1 MSESNNKHYK
11 IIVTGP
17 VGAGKTT
24 CIKTISDVAVVQTEA
39 RASDETKEKK
49 VNTTVAMDF
58 GVINLDDGNKIH
70 IYGTPG
76 QERFNFMWDIL
87 TKGSI
92 GLIVL
97 IDAQCESA
105 IDDLEFFLSQFA
117 SMIEN
122 TAVAIGLNKT
132 GDGAAISLAELRKHM
147 QPEQLRYP
155 LFEIDARD
163 KTDVSM
169 LIESLL
175 YTLNP
180 CLEKVANGN

>member
-1 MSESNNKHYK
+1 MSESVHKHNK

-24 CIKTISDVAVVQTEA
+24 TIQTISDVAVVQTEA
-39 RASDETKEKK
+39 RASDETKKK
-49 VNTTVAMDF
+49 KANTTVAMDF

-92 GLIVL
+92 GLIILV
-97 IDAQCESA
+97 DAQCENVV
-105 IDDLEFFLSQFA
+105 DDLKFFLNQFEP
-117 SMIEN
+117 MIER
-122 TAVAIGLNKT
+122 TAVAIGVNKT
-132 GDGAAISLAELRKHM
+132 DENTISLAELRKHM
-147 QPEQLRYP
+147 TPEQLKYP
-155 LFEIDARD
+155 LFEIDARN
-163 KTDVSM
+163 KTDVSV

-180 CLEKVANGN
+180 CLQQVANGN

>member
-1 MSESNNKHYK
+1 MSKINSKHNK

-24 CIKTISDVAVVQTEA
+24 TIKTISDVAVVQTEA
-39 RASDETKEKK
+39 KASDETREKK
-49 VNTTVAMDF
+49 ANTTVAMDF

-92 GLIVL
+92 GLIILV
-97 IDAQCESA
+97 DAQCKNVV
-105 IDDLEFFLSQFA
+105 DDLKFFLQQFA
-117 SMIEN
+117 PMIEE
-122 TAVAIGLNKT
+122 TAVAIGVNKS
-132 GDGAAISLAELRKHM
+132 GQGAISLAELRKHM
-147 QPEQLRYP
+147 SPDQLKYP
-155 LFEIDARD
+155 MFEVDARN

-169 LIESLL
+169 LIEALL

-180 CLEKVANGN
+180 CLKQVANGN